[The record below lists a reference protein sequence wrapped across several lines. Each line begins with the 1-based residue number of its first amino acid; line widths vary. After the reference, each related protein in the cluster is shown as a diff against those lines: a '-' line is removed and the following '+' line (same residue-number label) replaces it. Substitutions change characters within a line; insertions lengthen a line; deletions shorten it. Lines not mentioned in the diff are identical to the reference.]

1 MSDSKFLPV
10 PSGGKKTGKTFKL
23 EDVLE
28 CFSKP
33 ALIREL
39 VYLVGGTVV
48 RGEGNDVDVVIRA
61 GDFLPHLLRLSCSDY
76 SGLSLRILI
85 SLMTRHQN
93 IYISQ

>member
-1 MSDSKFLPV
+1 MSDSRFLPV

-28 CFSKP
+28 CFNKP

-61 GDFLPHLLRLSCSDY
+61 GDFPPAL
-76 SGLSLRILI
+76 
-85 SLMTRHQN
+85 T
-93 IYISQ
+93 